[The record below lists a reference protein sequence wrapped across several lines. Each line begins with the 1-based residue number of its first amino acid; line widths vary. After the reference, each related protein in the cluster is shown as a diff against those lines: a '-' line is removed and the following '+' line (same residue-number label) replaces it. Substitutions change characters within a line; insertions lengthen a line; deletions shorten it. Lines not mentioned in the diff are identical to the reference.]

1 MSEYII
7 MTDSA
12 CDLPADFVTQRN
24 IEVIP
29 LTVTMDGKSFPHY
42 PDSRNMSVKDFYAA
56 LRAGKTASTAAANV
70 EQFKDAMTPFLK
82 DGKDVIYL
90 GLSSGLTS
98 TVDAGNMAAQELMEE
113 FPGRKVYIIDSLC
126 ASLGFGAL
134 VLYAADKRDS
144 GGTIDE
150 VRDYIEGLKLHICHW
165 FTVDDLFHLKR
176 GGRVSAATAILGSA
190 LNVKPVL
197 HVDDEGHLINVSKVR
212 GRAASIKALFQRMTE
227 TGTDIAGQTVYISH
241 GDCEADALKLRDL
254 VSQAGVKNIVINPI
268 GPVIGAH
275 SGPGTLALFFIGTH
289 R

>member
-1 MSEYII
+1 MNEYII

-12 CDLPADFVTQRN
+12 CDLPAELVDTRN

-42 PDSRNMSVKDFYAA
+42 PDGRNMSVKDFYAA
-56 LRAGKTASTAAANV
+56 LRSGKMAGTSAANI

-82 DGKDVIYL
+82 DGKDILYL

-98 TVDAGNMAAQELMEE
+98 TVDAGNMAAKELMDE
-113 FPGRKVYIIDSLC
+113 FPGLKVYILDSLC

-134 VLYAADKRDS
+134 VLYAADKRYS
-144 GGTIDE
+144 GAVIDE
-150 VRDYIEGLKLHICHW
+150 VRDYIEDLKLHLCHW

-197 HVDDEGHLINVSKVR
+197 HVDDDGHLINVSKAR
-212 GRAASIKALFQRMTE
+212 GRAASIKALYQHMVD
-227 TGTDIAGQTVYISH
+227 TGMDIQSQTVYISH

-254 VSQAGVKNIVINPI
+254 VYQTGVKNVVINPI

-275 SGPGTLALFFIGTH
+275 SGPGTLALFFLGTH

>member
-1 MSEYII
+1 MNEYII

-12 CDLPADFVTQRN
+12 CDLPAELVDTRN

-42 PDSRNMSVKDFYAA
+42 PDGRNMSVKDFYAA
-56 LRAGKTASTAAANV
+56 LRSGKMAGTSAANI

-82 DGKDVIYL
+82 DGKDILYL

-98 TVDAGNMAAQELMEE
+98 TVDAGNMAAKELMDE

-144 GGTIDE
+144 GAVIDE
-150 VRDYIEGLKLHICHW
+150 VRDYIEDLKLHLCHW

-197 HVDDEGHLINVSKVR
+197 HVDDDGHLINVSKAR
-212 GRAASIKALFQRMTE
+212 GRAASIKALYQHMVE
-227 TGTDIAGQTVYISH
+227 TGVDIQGQTVYISH

-254 VSQAGVKNIVINPI
+254 VYQTGVKNIVINPI

-275 SGPGTLALFFIGTH
+275 SGPGTLALFFLGTH

>member
-1 MSEYII
+1 MSQYII

-12 CDLPADFVTQRN
+12 CDLPAELVDTRN

-42 PDSRNMSVKDFYAA
+42 PDGRNMSVKDFYAA
-56 LRAGKTASTAAANV
+56 LRSGKMAGTSAANI

-82 DGKDVIYL
+82 DGKDILYL

-98 TVDAGNMAAQELMEE
+98 TVDAGNMAAKELMDE
-113 FPGRKVYIIDSLC
+113 FPSRKVYIIDSLC

-144 GGTIDE
+144 GAVIDE
-150 VRDYIEGLKLHICHW
+150 VRDYIEDLKLHLCHW

-197 HVDDEGHLINVSKVR
+197 HVDDDGHLINVSKAR
-212 GRAASIKALFQRMTE
+212 GRAASIKALYQHMVD
-227 TGTDIAGQTVYISH
+227 TGMDIQSQTVYISH

-254 VSQAGVKNIVINPI
+254 VYQTGVKNIVINPI

-275 SGPGTLALFFIGTH
+275 SGPGTLALFFLGTH